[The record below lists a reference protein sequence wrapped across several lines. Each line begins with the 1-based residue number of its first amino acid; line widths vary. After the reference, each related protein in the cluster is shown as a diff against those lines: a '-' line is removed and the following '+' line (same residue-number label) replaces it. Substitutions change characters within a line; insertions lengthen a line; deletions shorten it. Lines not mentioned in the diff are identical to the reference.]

1 MRDWKLWLI
10 APVLCVWPL
19 AASADDSE
27 AARLIA
33 ECGAEDLPHGSLDSC
48 LERVR
53 ILDETEPSAQLQ
65 SLEGRLEKREVGEN
79 MDARAESTSV
89 PQAGISRRVQVVAP
103 PARADEGDSPET
115 HDQDSSQSLSGSAA
129 DDQPPIADPPDQPSG
144 PRSDDNQL
152 DSPE

>member
-33 ECGAEDLPHGSLDSC
+33 ECGAQDLPQPSLDSC

-53 ILDETEPSAQLQ
+53 ILDETEPSARLQ
-65 SLEGRLEKREVGEN
+65 SLEGRLEKREAGEN
-79 MDARAESTSV
+79 MDARAEPTSV
-89 PQAGISRRVQVVAP
+89 PQADISRRVQVVAP
-103 PARADEGDSPET
+103 PVRADDGYSAET
-115 HDQDSSQSLSGSAA
+115 RDQDSSQSVSGSAA
-129 DDQPPIADPPDQPSG
+129 DDQPPIADPPDQPSS
-144 PRSDDNQL
+144 PRSDDDQL
-152 DSPE
+152 DGPE